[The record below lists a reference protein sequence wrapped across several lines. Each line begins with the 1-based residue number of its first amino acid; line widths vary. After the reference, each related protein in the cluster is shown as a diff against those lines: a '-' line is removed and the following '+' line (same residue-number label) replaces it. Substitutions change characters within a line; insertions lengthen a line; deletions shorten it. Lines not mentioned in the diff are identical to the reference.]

1 MRPSTVDPFQAIGDP
16 NRRVMLNLLSKE
28 SLTINSLARHFAMTR
43 PAVSKHLKILH
54 TAGFISIE
62 DVGRERHCKLNPK
75 GFEDLHQ
82 WIGYFD
88 QFWQTKMAN
97 LDNLLNE
104 KYKK

>member
-1 MRPSTVDPFQAIGDP
+1 
-16 NRRVMLNLLSKE
+16 
-28 SLTINSLARHFAMTR
+28 MTR